1 MEQTTLTL
9 RLTKSEANFL
19 KNYAKRNKKSVSDL
33 IEQYIYQLKEISNTN
48 IHPDI
53 KKISGIIPDNINVEK
68 IYAEHI
74 LEKHS

>member
-9 RLTKSEANFL
+9 KLSKSRANFL
-19 KNYAKRNKKSVSDL
+19 KNYAKRNKKTVSDL

-53 KKISGIIPDNINVEK
+53 KKISGIIPDNIDVEK
-68 IYAEHI
+68 IHAEHI
-74 LEKHS
+74 LEKH

>member
-9 RLTKSEANFL
+9 KLSKSRANFL
-19 KNYAKRNKKSVSDL
+19 KNYAKRNKKTVSDL

-53 KKISGIIPDNINVEK
+53 KKISGIIPDNTDVEK
-68 IYAEHI
+68 KIMTVLGVE
-74 LEKHS
+74 